1 MNLERLSYLMLYS
14 THRFSL
20 CAGRLINTFRW
31 RNLSTSHGRA
41 SVRPFSSGIPRV
53 SSVMPPSYLVY
64 PTKEDLEEP
73 EVWPEEDLTSTI
85 INNGGFY
92 PARIGESFDN
102 GRYVVIRKLGFGNF
116 SNVWLAKDRK
126 FVLNWIFTFF

>member
-1 MNLERLSYLMLYS
+1 
-14 THRFSL
+14 
-20 CAGRLINTFRW
+20 
-31 RNLSTSHGRA
+31 
-41 SVRPFSSGIPRV
+41 
-53 SSVMPPSYLVY
+53 MPPSYLVY
-64 PTKEDLEEP
+64 PTKEDLEELEWP
-73 EVWPEEDLTSTI
+73 KVWPEDLTSTI

-126 FVLNWIFTFF
+126 LVLNWIFTFFLDN